1 MATAFDGMGLGMMGS
16 EKSYMSG
23 GKGNDDVR
31 FLLGSLLKMG
41 LDGSKSNVP
50 LPTMPQ
56 SNDNK
61 SGGVVPPVQNAV
73 VAPPAPVPA
82 PMPAPVQNTND
93 GHPEE
98 GNVLKDLGLESFT
111 TPDPLMKSDQS
122 ESQAILAQANQPVAP
137 PGGMNLPQYGQ
148 GGGGGGGL
156 DIAMKILPM
165 FFGIPA

>member
-1 MATAFDGMGLGMMGS
+1 MASAFDGMGLGMMGS

-41 LDGSKSNVP
+41 LDGSKPNVP
-50 LPTMPQ
+50 LPTWPQ
-56 SNDNK
+56 FDDNK
-61 SGGVVPPVQNAV
+61 SSGAVPPVQNAV
-73 VAPPAPVPA
+73 VAPPSPVPA
-82 PMPAPVQNTND
+82 PVFAPVQNTND

-98 GNVLKDLGLESFT
+98 GNVLKDLGLGAFT

-122 ESQAILAQANQPVAP
+122 ESQAVLARADQPVAP

-148 GGGGGGGL
+148 GGGGGGF

-165 FFGIPA
+165 IFGIPA